1 MKNPKVSIIIPVYN
15 GSNYLKDAIDSA
27 LNQTYDNIEIIVIND
42 GSTDNGKTRH
52 IALSYKDKIKYM
64 EKENG
69 GVSTALNL
77 GIKNMSGKYFSWLSH
92 DDLYEPDKISKQIEE
107 MERHSDKTI
116 LYSNYKLVDYKN
128 QFIDNII
135 LDHDEYSKKPLQSII
150 NMDMNGITLLI
161 PKTAF
166 EECGVFDENLRC
178 VQDYDLW
185 VRMMSVYKFV
195 HMNDVL
201 ASSRVH
207 PNQVS
212 NKNPKVITEGNE
224 FYKKIISVITEKK
237 MVEYEGS
244 RYLFLDNLEKKL
256 RYNSN
261 YGDAANYVYMKKNEL
276 LKSSKES
283 RPILYWIIDAKD
295 KNEKEVIELIK
306 RINSRRV
313 KIGIIGKKVKGY
325 DSLSYNDEI
334 DKDRYKYVYFGDE
347 VLDFAEILRIL
358 EVSDASIIGNYLLD
372 DKNIAF
378 LDKYSKFL
386 HLCFEN
392 VIIKNS
398 GIKIESL
405 TEKFDLYINALNKGN
420 LVLYK
425 KVDKG
430 YTICEDDM
438 ETYLKSVLK
447 EKLNHGQIASLCY
460 QISVIHNKIRLATGS
475 KKVVFYEPCEK
486 CNDLKYSRLWNIYN
500 KIINMIKRKK

>member
-207 PNQVS
+207 SNQVS
-212 NKNPKVITEGNE
+212 NKNPKVVTEGNE
-224 FYKKIISVITEKK
+224 FYKRIISIVNEKT
-237 MVEYEGS
+237 MIEYEGS
-244 RYLFLDNLEKKL
+244 KYLFLDNLEKKL

-261 YGDAANYVYMKKNEL
+261 YDDAANYIAVEKNKL
-276 LKSSKES
+276 LENHNKLNSV
-283 RPILYWIIDAKD
+283 LYWLINAED
-295 KNEKEVIELIK
+295 KSEKEVMGLINQIDSK
-306 RINSRRV
+306 NV
-313 KIGIIGKKVKGY
+313 KIGIIGRKIKGY
-325 DSLSYNDEI
+325 DFLFDDDVI
-334 DKDRYKYVYFGDE
+334 DKSKYKYVYFGND
-347 VLDFAEILRIL
+347 VLDFEKLLKIL
-358 EVSDASIIGNYLLD
+358 ELSGASIIGNYLLD
-372 DKNIAF
+372 DNDIVY

-386 HLCFEN
+386 HLYFDN
-392 VIIKNS
+392 VIIRNN
-398 GIKIESL
+398 GIKVKL
-405 TEKFDLYINALNKGN
+405 VKEKLNLYTGALKEGN
-420 LVLYK
+420 LVLNK
-425 KVDKG
+425 KVEKK
-430 YTICEDDM
+430 YTICDDDM
-438 ETYLKSVLK
+438 ERYLKLMLK

-460 QISVIHNKIRLATGS
+460 QISVIHNKISSETGS

-486 CNDLKYSRLWNIYN
+486 YNALKYSRAWNLYN
-500 KIINMIKRKK
+500 KIINLIRRKK